1 MITKEYFDFF
11 AELEKNNNKEWF
23 DANRKR
29 YEKHVKVA
37 FKNLVEQIITEVAFV
52 DDSIA
57 ALEAKDAIFRINR
70 DIRFSNDKTPYKTQM
85 SAIIA
90 PLGKKDKASP
100 GLYLEIDQ
108 SGINVYGG
116 TYMPD
121 KDQLTNLRNNIA
133 EDMDGFQEAL
143 ASPDFVSHFGG
154 LAESEKNKRIPKE
167 LVQAAE
173 EEPLIY
179 NKSFYF
185 ISREEIDFDEPRIVD
200 IVMIKYL
207 AAKPVTDWLSNAIG
221 S

>member
-11 AELEKNNNKEWF
+11 AELEQNNNKEWF

-29 YEKHVKVA
+29 YEKHVKTA

-70 DIRFSNDKTPYKTQM
+70 DIRFSNDKTPYKTRM

-90 PLGKKDKASP
+90 PLGKKDKTFP
-100 GLYLEIDQ
+100 GLYFEIDQ

-121 KDQLTNLRNNIA
+121 KDQLLNIRNGIA
-133 EDMDGFQEAL
+133 EDMDGFHEAL
-143 ASPDFVSHFGG
+143 ADPDFVSHFGG
-154 LAESEKNKRIPKE
+154 FADSEKNKRIPKE
-167 LVQAAE
+167 LVPAAE

-179 NKSFYF
+179 NKAYYYV
-185 ISREEIDFDEPRIVD
+185 SREEIDFDEPRILD

-207 AAKPVTDWLSNAIG
+207 AAKPVSDWLQNAIG
-221 S
+221 